1 MKLQAQTNTAPPSGF
16 NIAPDKDSSITSELL
31 QEAIEDEEILTTGQI
46 ITSS

>member
-16 NIAPDKDSSITSELL
+16 NKAPDKDSSITSELL